1 MRIQY
6 SLRSQRSGSKKSKI
20 AKSIDDLVTSQSI
33 TGRRDFTDYE
43 ILDVKI
49 ASALK
54 QILTSVHF
62 RRRARIEEQRAQ
74 QYDRFLRGRLVKRYK
89 DAQICSENVCRLTTT
104 KTSTFDG
111 ITLYYQQATCLQM
124 WSWKDCTSQ
133 SYRTLFSFRPSWL
146 FTIKKPFE
154 TMDRHVVY
162 DWRRLQNFML
172 IR

>member
-1 MRIQY
+1 MGERMT
-6 SLRSQRSGSKKSKI
+6 LRSI
-20 AKSIDDLVTSQSI
+20 V
-33 TGRRDFTDYE
+33 GRNGFSDGDMLAAT
-43 ILDVKI
+43 I
-49 ASALK
+49 ASELK
-54 QILTSVHF
+54 RLLDKHIHFCKRVSV
-62 RRRARIEEQRAQ
+62 EEQRAQ
-74 QYDRFLRGRLVKRYK
+74 QYDRFLRGRQIAYAIYLHFRTTGACE
-89 DAQICSENVCRLTTT
+89 DSQICSENVCRLTTT

-162 DWRRLQNFML
+162 DWRRLQNFIL